1 MNKRDYEK
9 TNDYKKSIEILKG
22 FVRDVLDGNIEKLK
36 DFDFTDLT
44 TYVGDNID
52 SDMYLITQAIYII
65 LWGDIYD
72 LTFEKW
78 VRGLGIIDILLEVIQ
93 WTPSD
98 LYLVRKIRKKVDSL
112 LFELNITMQ
121 IKIPIYGQ
129 R

>member
-36 DFDFTDLT
+36 DFDVTDLT

-52 SDMYLITQAIYII
+52 PDLYLITQAIYII

-72 LTFEKW
+72 LTFEKM
-78 VRGLGIIDILLEVIQ
+78 GS
-93 WTPSD
+93 WT
-98 LYLVRKIRKKVDSL
+98 
-112 LFELNITMQ
+112 
-121 IKIPIYGQ
+121 
-129 R
+129 

>member
-1 MNKRDYEK
+1 M
-9 TNDYKKSIEILKG
+9 
-22 FVRDVLDGNIEKLK
+22 RDVLDGNIEKLK

-93 WTPSD
+93 
-98 LYLVRKIRKKVDSL
+98 
-112 LFELNITMQ
+112 
-121 IKIPIYGQ
+121 
-129 R
+129 

>member
-72 LTFEKW
+72 LTFEKL